1 MSVLRLSEKRTDEA
15 IGVLARA
22 FVTNPLHVAVFGAGS
37 VAANEAFF
45 RIGLRAMRG
54 EKLVAADDRRI
65 VGVVHWVDSPTCQ
78 FSRWQKLRHMPGMIR
93 ELGVWSALKVAAW
106 LSAWA
111 KHDPGESHV
120 HFGPIAVDPYAQG
133 RGVGRLLMEQ
143 FCAHLDSRGAVG
155 YLETDRAENV
165 AFYEKFAF
173 VVTGTVVIYDVRN
186 YFMRRIPSRPPVI
199 SPQTIGGR

>member
-1 MSVLRLSEKRTDEA
+1 MQPLVGPTPMAIHPLSADRTDEA
-15 IGVLARA
+15 VGVLARA

-45 RIGLRAMRG
+45 RVGLRAMRG
-54 EKLVAADDRRI
+54 EKLAAVDDSRI

-78 FSRWQKLRHMPGMIR
+78 FSQWQKLRHVPVMIG
-93 ELGVWSALKVAAW
+93 ELGIWSAMKVAAW

-120 HFGPIAVDPYAQG
+120 HFGPIAVAPDAQG
-133 RGVGRLLMEQ
+133 RGVGRRLMER
-143 FCAHLDSRGAVG
+143 FCAHLDTRAAVG

-165 AFYEKFAF
+165 AFYEKFGF
-173 VVTGTVVIYDVRN
+173 VVTASATIHDVRN
-186 YFMRRIPSRPPVI
+186 YFMRRAQMR
-199 SPQTIGGR
+199 